1 MAQKSAKTTKAG
13 AARKTQSAGENSLER
28 VQDSIDAAQ
37 TALKDL
43 RSEMNRSSH
52 ILLTDV
58 ETTLRDARKQ
68 LRSVNRAVVKD
79 LHEVQQAMRGQKA
92 KTARTTGRSRRS
104 SAKK

>member
-1 MAQKSAKTTKAG
+1 VAQKSAKTTKGG
-13 AARKTQSAGENSLER
+13 AARKTPSAGEKSLER

-37 TALKDL
+37 AALKDL

-52 ILLTDV
+52 VLLTDV
-58 ETTLRDARKQ
+58 EKTLRDARKQ

-92 KTARTTGRSRRS
+92 KTARTTGAGGRS

>member
-1 MAQKSAKTTKAG
+1 MAQKSAKTTKRG
-13 AARKTQSAGENSLER
+13 AARKTRSAGEKSLER
-28 VQDSIDAAQ
+28 VQDSIEAAQ
-37 TALKDL
+37 AALKDL

-52 ILLTDV
+52 VLLTDV

-92 KTARTTGRSRRS
+92 KTARKTAATRRS